1 MRGRRLIPLLALG
14 LVLVS
19 HPGFPIPP
27 EEGLGAPPSQAPPS
41 PASGGA
47 VEQAKLLPLPEP
59 DLEGSDPA
67 ARRQLE
73 NQRSALKKLL
83 AKPDVAPRELAEL
96 SGRVGQ
102 LYLLYGFDDVAG
114 VAFEN
119 ARRLTPEDYRWSYY
133 QGVVAERAGDSKR
146 AVSAFEKALELRPGD
161 FPSLLRLGGIA
172 IADGR
177 VDDAEARYRE
187 ALKVGAGAA
196 ALYGLGRVAMARG
209 DYDTA
214 VQHFEKVLAAQPQ
227 ATSAH
232 YQLGLAYRQLGDLD
246 RAREQLAKRG
256 TQDPVFPDPLVDS
269 LSLLATGAGIPMD
282 LGNRE
287 VALGHP
293 EAAVPFYRKA
303 VAAAPDNLQAR
314 QALASALAET
324 GHIDEALKLYLNLL
338 ERQPDNPVSHF
349 NVGNLYLA
357 RKELESAAREFRKA
371 VELAPDYADAQYN
384 LALVLEQLGHSQE
397 AIEQAR
403 HAVSADP
410 EGKQPKEL
418 LANLLMQS
426 GRLKDLEEAA
436 SVAPELV
443 SAHMALGAALGRV
456 GRYAEAAQSFSRAKE
471 LAPENEQAWFGEAT
485 AFLLAGREAEA
496 RKTLEGALEHFPDSL
511 PLRHALARLLATAKD
526 PEVRDGRRA
535 LALAVAVFRT
545 YATIEH
551 GQTVAMAQAAVGEY
565 EQAAAMQRKVIER
578 AKAVG
583 RTDLLPELQAQLASY
598 LAGKPIR
605 APWLAEAAKDR

>member
-1 MRGRRLIPLLALG
+1 MKGRRFNLLLVAGLELLLLRTPAVLLA
-14 LVLVS
+14 
-19 HPGFPIPP
+19 
-27 EEGLGAPPSQAPPS
+27 APPAPPS
-41 PASGGA
+41 PSTAA
-47 VEQAKLLPLPEP
+47 RPVLLPLPEP

-67 ARRQLE
+67 ARRQIE
-73 NQRSALKKLL
+73 EQRAAFEKLL
-83 AKPDVAPRELAEL
+83 AKPDATPETLAEV
-96 SGRVGQ
+96 SGRLGQ

-114 VAFEN
+114 SSFEN

-133 QGVVAERAGDSKR
+133 LGVVAERAGESKR
-146 AVSAFEKALELRPGD
+146 AVSAFQRVLELRPGD
-161 FPSLLRLGGIA
+161 TPCLLRLGRTA
-172 IADGR
+172 ITDGR
-177 VDDAEARYRE
+177 IDDAESRYRE

-209 DYDTA
+209 QYDMA
-214 VQHFEKVLAAQPQ
+214 VKLFEQVLAAQPE

-232 YQLGLAYRQLGDLD
+232 YQLGLAYRQLRDLD
-246 RAREQLAKRG
+246 RARDQFAQRG

-287 VALGHP
+287 VAQGHP

-303 VAAAPDNLQAR
+303 VEAAPDNLQAR

-324 GHIDEALKLYLNLL
+324 GYIDEALKLYLNLL

-384 LALVLEQLGHSQE
+384 LALVLEQLGHTQE

-403 HAVSADP
+403 HAVGADP

-418 LANLLMQS
+418 LASLLMQS
-426 GRLKDLEEAA
+426 GRLEDLQEAA

-456 GRYAEAAQSFSRAKE
+456 GRYAEAAQSFSRATE
-471 LAPENEQAWFGEAT
+471 MAPGNEQAWFGKAT
-485 AFLLAGREAEA
+485 ALLLADQEA
-496 RKTLEGALEHFPDSL
+496 GALKALDNALRRFPASL
-511 PLRHALARLLATAKD
+511 PLQHALARLLAAAND
-526 PEVRDGRRA
+526 SQVRDGRRA
-535 LALAVAVFRT
+535 LDLAVKVFRS

-551 GQTVAMAQAAVGEY
+551 GQTLAMAQAAVGEY

-598 LAGKPIR
+598 LAGKPVR
-605 APWLAEAAKDR
+605 APWLAEVAKSR